1 MVRRWSYLASVN
13 SFYDKSYEGH
23 QQAAFGVTVRAT
35 MYFKGTYTVPSK
47 LTRGR
52 WARRRHVYGWLHLS
66 NILKSWSQIYRF
78 NRTHLKGSL
87 RQHVTPLNFLAFNAV
102 TVQNSIPSRHVGSNN
117 IAVSTLP
124 KRVVRYF
131 SKYNVARSLFLLKL
145 KNFNISYVSIPNN
158 TQDVS
163 IYTDNKFAPVLVS
176 DNVSYLSQPHISPNA
191 RSSSLLAL
199 NDRLSRLVFQ
209 HTLPIVVSMYRVLTL
224 LTLISIK
231 VKA

>member
-13 SFYDKSYEGH
+13 SFYNNYYEGH

-52 WARRRHVYGWLHLS
+52 WARRRHIYGWLHLS

-78 NRTHLKGSL
+78 NRAHLKGSL

-102 TVQNSIPSRHVGSNN
+102 TVQNSIPSRHAGSNN
-117 IAVSTLP
+117 IVVSTLP
-124 KRVVRYF
+124 KRVIRYF
-131 SKYNVARSLFLLKL
+131 SKYNVTRSLFLLKL
-145 KNFNISYVSIPNN
+145 KNFNISYVSVPHA
-158 TQDVS
+158 TQDIS
-163 IYTDNKFAPVLVS
+163 MYTDNKFAPVLVS
-176 DNVSYLSQPHISPNA
+176 DNVSYLSQPNKVKSLWP
-191 RSSSLLAL
+191 SSLLEL
-199 NDRLSRLVFQ
+199 SNRLSQLTFL
-209 HTLPIVVSMYRVLTL
+209 HTLPLLVSMYRVLTL

-231 VKA
+231 VKP

>member
-13 SFYDKSYEGH
+13 SFYNKSYEGH

-52 WARRRHVYGWLHLS
+52 WARRRHIYGWLHLS

-78 NRTHLKGSL
+78 NRAHLKGSL

-102 TVQNSIPSRHVGSNN
+102 TVQNSIPSRHTGSNN
-117 IAVSTLP
+117 IVVSTLP
-124 KRVVRYF
+124 KRVIRYF
-131 SKYNVARSLFLLKL
+131 SKYNVSRSLFLLKL
-145 KNFNISYVSIPNN
+145 KNFNISYVSIPNG
-158 TQDVS
+158 TQDIS
-163 IYTDNKFAPVLVS
+163 TYTDNKFAPVLVA
-176 DNVSYLSQPHISPNA
+176 DNVSYLSQAHNSLNSRA
-191 RSSSLLAL
+191 SSLLVL
-199 NDRLSRLVFQ
+199 NDRLSQLVFQ
-209 HTLPIVVSMYRVLTL
+209 HTLPSVVSIYRVLTL

-231 VKA
+231 TKA